1 MKKYL
6 IVLLAVGMLAGMA
19 GCGTDKKPDTDSIS
33 GQMTTES
40 SVDEAWLR
48 LQKLRR
54 SRLPS
59 ERVRQVQL
67 HRNAL
72 HDTERR

>member
-40 SVDEAWLR
+40 SMDESAATT
-48 LQKLRR
+48 
-54 SRLPS
+54 S
-59 ERVRQVQL
+59 EVETFTITIGEGE
-67 HRNAL
+67 AGAIAP
-72 HDTERR
+72 

>member
-40 SVDEAWLR
+40 SVDESAATT
-48 LQKLRR
+48 
-54 SRLPS
+54 S
-59 ERVRQVQL
+59 EVETFTITVGEGE
-67 HRNAL
+67 AGAIAP
-72 HDTERR
+72 

>member
-40 SVDEAWLR
+40 SMDESAATT
-48 LQKLRR
+48 
-54 SRLPS
+54 SDVETFTITIGEGEAGAIAP
-59 ERVRQVQL
+59 
-67 HRNAL
+67 
-72 HDTERR
+72 

>member
-33 GQMTTES
+33 GQVTTES
-40 SVDEAWLR
+40 SVDESAATT
-48 LQKLRR
+48 
-54 SRLPS
+54 SAVETFTITVGEGEAGAIAP
-59 ERVRQVQL
+59 
-67 HRNAL
+67 
-72 HDTERR
+72 

>member
-6 IVLLAVGMLAGMA
+6 IVLLAVGMLAGIA

-40 SVDEAWLR
+40 SVDESVATT
-48 LQKLRR
+48 
-54 SRLPS
+54 S
-59 ERVRQVQL
+59 EVETFTITVGEGE
-67 HRNAL
+67 AGAIAP
-72 HDTERR
+72 

>member
-6 IVLLAVGMLAGMA
+6 IVLLAVGMLAGMT

-40 SVDEAWLR
+40 SVDESVATT
-48 LQKLRR
+48 
-54 SRLPS
+54 S
-59 ERVRQVQL
+59 EVETFTITVGEGE
-67 HRNAL
+67 AGAIAP
-72 HDTERR
+72 

>member
-40 SVDEAWLR
+40 SVDESAATT
-48 LQKLRR
+48 
-54 SRLPS
+54 S
-59 ERVRQVQL
+59 EVETFTITIGEGE
-67 HRNAL
+67 AGAIAP
-72 HDTERR
+72 

>member
-19 GCGTDKKPDTDSIS
+19 GCGTDKKTDTDSIS

-40 SVDEAWLR
+40 SMDESAATT
-48 LQKLRR
+48 
-54 SRLPS
+54 S
-59 ERVRQVQL
+59 EVETFTITIGEGE
-67 HRNAL
+67 AGAIAP
-72 HDTERR
+72 

>member
-40 SVDEAWLR
+40 SMDESAATT
-48 LQKLRR
+48 
-54 SRLPS
+54 S
-59 ERVRQVQL
+59 EVETFTITVGEGE
-67 HRNAL
+67 AGAIAP
-72 HDTERR
+72 

>member
-19 GCGTDKKPDTDSIS
+19 GCGTDKKPDTNSIN

-40 SVDEAWLR
+40 SVDESAATT
-48 LQKLRR
+48 
-54 SRLPS
+54 S
-59 ERVRQVQL
+59 EVETFTITVGEGE
-67 HRNAL
+67 AGAIAP
-72 HDTERR
+72 